1 MCIGIHLF
9 CERGANMKIIGY
21 VIITWNN
28 QNIAIDLYEGNK
40 VFSPDGA
47 SGEIDSQLYE
57 ETLTAYYKNAE
68 NFETAYEYNRRNG
81 LEVPEVAAR
90 RDARQVGRNSALV
103 ERAKE
108 NAQDSYGGKQPR
120 KKKKKSHAG
129 VVLIL
134 VLLLAAAAGLFV
146 YLYYPQFFRQI
157 HITIG
162 EQPQP
167 EKTQEPEDLVA
178 TEKEVI
184 LTALTKDIA
193 MSQMITADDIK
204 GVIVTMEQYEKYASQ
219 TYIGAGGRVEYV
231 TMIPWSEHSNLIGKY
246 AASDLKAGNLIYTH
260 NVTTQHI
267 VADKTYVE
275 VQADG
280 ETQMFEITENSLPGN
295 TNIKLV
301 AVITNEKGEKVQVLI
316 SEMTLQD
323 RSLVNFFNS
332 SGQDILDMLTG
343 EKNKQEEG
351 QEEEKEQ
358 TEESES
364 AQNE

>member
-1 MCIGIHLF
+1 M
-9 CERGANMKIIGY
+9 
-21 VIITWNN
+21 
-28 QNIAIDLYEGNK
+28 
-40 VFSPDGA
+40 
-47 SGEIDSQLYE
+47 
-57 ETLTAYYKNAE
+57 
-68 NFETAYEYNRRNG
+68 
-81 LEVPEVAAR
+81 
-90 RDARQVGRNSALV
+90 
-103 ERAKE
+103 
-108 NAQDSYGGKQPR
+108 
-120 KKKKKSHAG
+120 
-129 VVLIL
+129 
-134 VLLLAAAAGLFV
+134 
-146 YLYYPQFFRQI
+146 
-157 HITIG
+157 
-162 EQPQP
+162 
-167 EKTQEPEDLVA
+167 VA